1 MLLHYRRN
9 LKSRGSTTNTYL
21 TYLQNTDL
29 TPIATMAST
38 PPPSGNNNYGFLN
51 PRHATPRVQKIKW
64 DAENDVKLL
73 LYGLGREISPK
84 EYEAIAASF
93 PEKPT
98 PKSVQERVAK
108 LRREQKQ
115 MIREAEKADE
125 GSDAGQDTGS
135 EEDVVK
141 DEDGEEEQ

>member
-1 MLLHYRRN
+1 M
-9 LKSRGSTTNTYL
+9 
-21 TYLQNTDL
+21 
-29 TPIATMAST
+29 
-38 PPPSGNNNYGFLN
+38 
-51 PRHATPRVQKIKW
+51 QKIKW

-93 PEKPT
+93 PGKSIVTRVSEEIVRCANIWGGVEKPT